1 MLIRNARLLGG
12 QAVDVRIAG
21 DTIVAIC
28 RHDPASA
35 EDAPVL
41 EAGGGLLIPGL
52 HDHHVHVAASAAALA
67 SVCCGPPEVADE
79 EDLVR
84 ALSGATGT
92 GWLRG
97 IGYHESVA
105 GDIDRSWIDAVI
117 ADRPVRIQHRSGRMW
132 IFNSPGLERLCT
144 ATAGA
149 CPAGLDRGSGR
160 LFDEDRWLRSALGSR
175 PPEFRAVAERWAR
188 WGVTGLTDMNP
199 QNDRAAADH
208 FAMQQADGSLSQ
220 RIVLAGLPELAPVP
234 SATRVTIGPV
244 KVHLHEVH
252 LPDYDALVVLI
263 RAAHAQGRNVAVHCV
278 TETELAFTL
287 AAFAGAG
294 GQRGDRIEH
303 ASVAS
308 DALVAEIALLNL
320 TVVTQ
325 PNFVSERGDG
335 YLASIPRE
343 DWPYL
348 YRLRA
353 FRQAG
358 VTLAGGTDAPFG
370 AADPWAAMA
379 AAISRRTAGGRP
391 LSPQEALSPEEALN
405 LFLADPHDLS
415 RVRHIEVGVVAD
427 LCLLAQDWAALR
439 EDIGSAAVR
448 ATLIGGQLGHPADPV
463 VMAR

>member
-1 MLIRNARLLGG
+1 MLIRNARLLDG

-21 DTIVAIC
+21 DNIVAIS
-28 RHDPASA
+28 HYNPASV
-35 EDAPVL
+35 EDAAVL

-67 SVCCGPPEVADE
+67 SVCCGPPEIADE
-79 EDLVR
+79 EGLVG

-105 GDIDRSWIDAVI
+105 GDIDRAWIDAAI

-132 IFNSPGLERLCT
+132 IFNSLGLERLCA

-160 LFDEDRWLRSALGSR
+160 LFDEDSWLRSALGSG
-175 PPEFRAVAERWAR
+175 PPEVRGVAERWAR

-208 FAMQQADGSLSQ
+208 FAMQHAGGSLLQ
-220 RIVLAGLPELAPVP
+220 RIMLAGLPELASVP
-234 SATRVTIGPV
+234 SATRLTIGPV
-244 KVHLHEVH
+244 KVHLHEAH
-252 LPDYDALVVLI
+252 LPDYDAVVGLI

-287 AAFAGAG
+287 AAFTAAG
-294 GQRGDRIEH
+294 GQPGDRIEH

-335 YLASIPRE
+335 YLSAIPQE

-353 FRQAG
+353 FREAG
-358 VTLAGGTDAPFG
+358 VTLAGGTDSPFG
-370 AADPWAAMA
+370 SADPWAAMA
-379 AAISRRTAGGRP
+379 AAISRRTAGGLP
-391 LSPQEALSPEEALN
+391 FSPQEALSPEEALG

-415 RVRHIEVGVVAD
+415 RVRTIEVGVVAD
-427 LCLLAQDWAALR
+427 LCLLAQDWTALR
-439 EDIGSAAVR
+439 EDMGSADVR
-448 ATLIGGQLGHPADPV
+448 ATLIDGQLVYPADPV
-463 VMAR
+463 ALSR

>member
-1 MLIRNARLLGG
+1 MGRDRPRSGQGG
-12 QAVDVRIAG
+12 ELALKRRPPSLAHTSPPVSASP
-21 DTIVAIC
+21 
-28 RHDPASA
+28 RHPPH
-35 EDAPVL
+35 E
-41 EAGGGLLIPGL
+41 GGGK
-52 HDHHVHVAASAAALA
+52 
-67 SVCCGPPEVADE
+67 
-79 EDLVR
+79 
-84 ALSGATGT
+84 
-92 GWLRG
+92 
-97 IGYHESVA
+97 
-105 GDIDRSWIDAVI
+105 
-117 ADRPVRIQHRSGRMW
+117 
-132 IFNSPGLERLCT
+132 
-144 ATAGA
+144 
-149 CPAGLDRGSGR
+149 
-160 LFDEDRWLRSALGSR
+160 
-175 PPEFRAVAERWAR
+175 
-188 WGVTGLTDMNP
+188 
-199 QNDRAAADH
+199 
-208 FAMQQADGSLSQ
+208 
-220 RIVLAGLPELAPVP
+220 APYP
-234 SATRVTIGPV
+234 
-244 KVHLHEVH
+244 
-252 LPDYDALVVLI
+252 
-263 RAAHAQGRNVAVHCV
+263 
-278 TETELAFTL
+278 
-287 AAFAGAG
+287 AFAGAG

-448 ATLIGGQLGHPADPV
+448 ATLIGGQLVHPADPV